1 MEFTGKVVLVTGAAK
16 GMGFGC
22 ATKFANEDASVA
34 LVDIDSE
41 NLLRV
46 EKDLLAAGK
55 KVKAFVTDISKSESV
70 SAMMDEVIKTF
81 GALDVIANCAG
92 IQTYGDAIETTDEV
106 WDKTLDVNVKSMYLT
121 AKFGVPHIRKRGGGA
136 IVNISSVQSYVS
148 QKQVVAYA
156 TSKGAIN
163 SLTRA
168 MAVDF
173 AQDKIR
179 VNTVAPGSI
188 NTSML
193 RFAAETHSGGKSIN
207 EVFADWGKSHPIGR
221 IGEIE
226 EVAELVAFLASDR
239 AKFITGSDY
248 VIDGGLTSQAPVVLP
263 NS

>member
-1 MEFTGKVVLVTGAAK
+1 ML
-16 GMGFGC
+16 
-22 ATKFANEDASVA
+22 SH
-34 LVDIDSE
+34 
-41 NLLRV
+41 
-46 EKDLLAAGK
+46 
-55 KVKAFVTDISKSESV
+55 
-70 SAMMDEVIKTF
+70 
-81 GALDVIANCAG
+81 
-92 IQTYGDAIETTDEV
+92 
-106 WDKTLDVNVKSMYLT
+106 LT

-136 IVNISSVQSYVS
+136 IINISSVQSYVS

>member
-34 LVDIDSE
+34 LVDVS
-41 NLLRV
+41 NA
-46 EKDLLAAGK
+46 KDVQKMAAG
-55 KVKAFVTDISKSESV
+55 
-70 SAMMDEVIKTF
+70 VIAEF

-136 IVNISSVQSYVS
+136 IINISSVQSYVS